1 MTMSR
6 RLTVLAGL
14 AILLLAA
21 LLRAPSLTAARPY
34 INYIDE
40 GNYLYPVAK
49 MLRAGEWDPRWYMY
63 PQLPV
68 TLAAAGSR
76 LYAPFHPARHDGRTF
91 YEDLPVRRMV
101 YDALGPYEFLLVGR
115 LLSLLASLGV
125 VVLTGLYGRR
135 LLGTPSGLFAA
146 FLAAWLP
153 VLVTR
158 GSIATVDPWAALF
171 ALACFFFADRV
182 RTSGSPGREA
192 FLAGAMAG
200 LAFASKYPAVLA
212 ACGAGLTL
220 LLEERSWREK
230 CRWLALGVA
239 GTLAGMIVGM
249 PAVVLHPRD
258 VATSIYYQNQ
268 IYNDFVPTPRL
279 WEQAVVRAEWDVPY
293 DHPELGIPFL
303 LLAAAGT
310 VAALR
315 DRRLAKTAA
324 GWLLFVAI
332 ALVLYLPKSFQAFR
346 NLLPHMPLLCL
357 LVAVLHARLRERLA
371 RPLWAD
377 AGAVLVVLALFGQP
391 VSRWAM
397 QRAAFPDSRREAIDW
412 LAGNAG
418 PNDSVLVLRE
428 LAFVRGE
435 LDRLERRRLVQ
446 RRWPQAL
453 SAIRG
458 RQLKFLVVGQLGQK
472 KDPPLDLAQH
482 PAVRRGYVLRARFG
496 ESATPADPGLWRGN
510 RQVVYVFEKKVRPW
524 KGKGGKGRPAAAPS
538 SGPSSGGIT
547 ERRSRP

>member
-1 MTMSR
+1 MTTSR
-6 RLTVLAGL
+6 RLTLLAGL

-21 LLRAPSLTAARPY
+21 VLRAPSLTAARPY

-76 LYAPFHPARHDGRTF
+76 LYAPFHPLRHCGRTF
-91 YEDLPVRRMV
+91 LEDLPVRRVV
-101 YDALGPYEFLLVGR
+101 YDVLGPFEFLLVGR
-115 LLSLLASLGV
+115 VLSLLASLGV
-125 VVLTGLYGRR
+125 VVLTGFYGRR

-153 VLVTR
+153 ALVTR

-171 ALACFFFADRV
+171 AVACFFFADRV
-182 RTSGSPGREA
+182 RTSGSPGREV

-220 LLEERSWREK
+220 LLAERPLRDK
-230 CRWLALGVA
+230 LRWLVLGAV
-239 GTLAGMIVGM
+239 GTLAGIVVGM
-249 PAVVLHPRD
+249 PAVVPHPKD
-258 VATSIYYQNQ
+258 VAMSIYYQNQ
-268 IYNDFVPTPRL
+268 IYTDFVPTPRL
-279 WEQAVVRAEWDVPY
+279 WEQAIVRAEWDVPY

-303 LLAAAGT
+303 LLAAAGA

-315 DRRLAKTAA
+315 DRRLAKTVA
-324 GWLLFVAI
+324 GWLLFLGI
-332 ALVLYLPKSFQAFR
+332 ALVLYVPKSFQAFR
-346 NLLPHMPLLCL
+346 NLLPLMPLLCL

-391 VSRWAM
+391 VARWAV
-397 QRAAFPDSRREAIDW
+397 QRAAFEDSRREAVNW
-412 LAGNAG
+412 LAGHTG
-418 PNDSVLVLRE
+418 TNDSVLVLRE

-435 LDRLERRRLVQ
+435 LDRLKGRRVVQ
-446 RRWPQAL
+446 RRWPQAM

-458 RQLKFLVVGQLGQK
+458 RQLKFLVVGQLGQEK
-472 KDPPLDLAQH
+472 TPPLDMAEH
-482 PAVRRGYVLRARFG
+482 PAVRRGYLLRARFG
-496 ESATPADPGLWRGN
+496 ETTTPFDPGLWRGN
-510 RQVVYVFEKKVRPW
+510 RQVVYVFEKKVRRW

-538 SGPSSGGIT
+538 SATVQGH
-547 ERRSRP
+547 